1 MWLRYPRTREIHASD
16 LSWTAE
22 HDGYA
27 SLSPSAWHR
36 RSVRLDPETAC
47 LEITDVVTGGGWH
60 DVRLAFHLGPD
71 VHAEFGDGFAL
82 LAWPSADAHGS
93 ARMELPQA
101 LRWSLHRGE
110 TAPIVGWYSRGLGR
124 RVPAITLLGEGR
136 CAAGALLI
144 TRLDFA
150 ASGVPAG

>member
-1 MWLRYPRTREIHASD
+1 MWQRHARTREIQASD

-36 RSVRLDPETAC
+36 RSVRLDPEAAC
-47 LEITDVVTGGGWH
+47 LEITDVVTGGGSH

-71 VHAEFGDGFAL
+71 VYAELDDGSAL
-82 LAWPSADAHGS
+82 LAWPSAHAHGS
-93 ARMELPQA
+93 ARIELPQA

-110 TAPIVGWYSRGLGR
+110 TAPIVGWYSPGLGR

-144 TRLDFA
+144 TRLNFA
-150 ASGVPAG
+150 ASGARAG